1 MTVPTQ
7 ENISQETKPSDKELN
22 FRAQEAKYERLLQQ
36 ERTARLEAEKVAIEA
51 KQKQSSNFDDDD
63 DDSYSEPYVDP
74 KKLKKEQAKF
84 GQKIK
89 QETQTEI
96 QRAVQ
101 MAREEAKRE
110 AFLEN
115 NPDFYDTLEKHAE
128 KIMERAP
135 ALGRAILA
143 MPDNFERQKLV
154 HQTIKELGI
163 DKPKQ
168 DQPSIQDRVNANQR
182 DPSKYHPSGVG
193 SSPYQGQ
200 AGDFSPQGQ
209 KAAWEK
215 MQEAKAR
222 LRL

>member
-1 MTVPTQ
+1 MTVPAQ
-7 ENISQETKPSDKELN
+7 ENQTEVSNKELN

-36 ERTARLEAEKVAIEA
+36 ERQARLEAERIAQEA
-51 KQKQSSNFDDDD
+51 QKRPVDDDD
-63 DDSYSEPYVDP
+63 DNYSEPYIDH
-74 KKLKKEQAKF
+74 KKLKKEQQRL
-84 GQKIK
+84 GQQIK
-89 QETQTEI
+89 QETQSEI
-96 QRAVQ
+96 QKAVHQ
-101 MAREEAKRE
+101 AREEAKRE

-115 NPDFYDTLEKHAE
+115 NPDFYDTLNAHAE

-135 ALGRAILA
+135 AMARAILA

-168 DQPSIQDRVNANQR
+168 EQAGIQDKINANQR
-182 DPSKYHPSGVG
+182 NPANYHPSGVA

-200 AGDFSPQGQ
+200 QSDFSAAGQ
-209 KAAWEK
+209 KSAYEK

>member
-1 MTVPTQ
+1 MTVPAQ
-7 ENISQETKPSDKELN
+7 ENQTQPSDKELN

-36 ERTARLEAEKVAIEA
+36 ERQARLEAEKIAQQA
-51 KQKQSSNFDDDD
+51 QQRPLDDDD
-63 DDSYSEPYVDP
+63 DNYSEPYIDH
-74 KKLKKEQAKF
+74 KKLKKEQQRL
-84 GQKIK
+84 GQQIK
-89 QETQTEI
+89 QETQSEI
-96 QRAVQ
+96 QKAVQ

-110 AFLEN
+110 AFLES
-115 NPDFYDTLEKHAE
+115 NPDFYDVLNTHAE
-128 KIMERAP
+128 KIMERSP
-135 ALGRAILA
+135 ALARAILA

-168 DQPSIQDRVNANQR
+168 EQSSIQNKVNANQR
-182 DPSKYHPSGVG
+182 DPAKYHPSGVA

-200 AGDFSPQGQ
+200 QSDFSPQGQ
-209 KAAWEK
+209 KDAYQK